1 MENVFDVL
9 KERGYIAQ
17 CTDEE
22 ELRDLLGKQKVTFY
36 IGFDPTA
43 DSLHV
48 GHFLALM
55 AMAHMQRAGH
65 RPICMVGGGTGT
77 VGDPSGRTDMR
88 KMLTDEQIEKS
99 CRALKPILIKV
110 PNAEV
115 TLYHSNNGIG
125 MTATATTAQI
135 VTPKTNE

>member
-1 MENVFDVL
+1 MPYNIKTSIPSINGNLDYLFITKKSQTKDAEPTFRITAALPGNRYEQIGIKFP
-9 KERGYIAQ
+9 
-17 CTDEE
+17 TDP
-22 ELRDLLGKQKVTFY
+22 LPQ
-36 IGFDPTA
+36 
-43 DSLHV
+43 
-48 GHFLALM
+48 
-55 AMAHMQRAGH
+55 
-65 RPICMVGGGTGT
+65 
-77 VGDPSGRTDMR
+77 
-88 KMLTDEQIEKS
+88 LTDEQIEKS